1 MTNQQPVLQQTSAQR
16 IPTERSRTVLLATC
30 LLLGGAAEP
39 LSSMFIEV
47 LATYILVTM
56 MVTRRAGE
64 VWSRAGFF
72 GLALLVTVAIIEL
85 APIPSAL
92 WMQLPGR
99 MQLAT
104 FDGNTQPAFRTI
116 TLDPAATISTLMA
129 VLPGLVLFIGTL
141 RSDDNH
147 ISRSFRVIIGGAV
160 ISLLLGVLQG
170 AGFSQAYI
178 YSDGD
183 NRYVTGLFANHNHA
197 CDLFI
202 VAVCLLTSLEA
213 RPASG
218 SASRIL
224 KFSLGLALATGAVLT
239 ASRFGLFT
247 LMIVLL
253 CLTSC
258 AGLRLYRDGK
268 RHHVALGVAAV
279 IVALPLALVAVQSA
293 KISEALQRFNLLGS
307 ELRPQIWR
315 GAWDLA
321 KTYFPVGSGLGTFES
336 VYKTGERGF
345 ELTHP
350 FINAAHNEYLQLAVE
365 MPLLLVVFACL
376 GGVFAVSLRKKA
388 GSDAQF
394 RPSASL
400 AVVTLCLHS
409 AVDYPLRNAA
419 FMAIGGVL
427 AGVLVRQSRHDQARP

>member
-1 MTNQQPVLQQTSAQR
+1 MTNQQPVFQQTSAQQ

-47 LATYILVTM
+47 LATYILVSM
-56 MVTRRAGE
+56 MVTRRARE

-72 GLALLVTVAIIEL
+72 GLALLVTVAIVEL

-99 MQLAT
+99 MELAT
-104 FDGNTQPAFRTI
+104 VNGNTQPAFRTV
-116 TLDPAATISTLMA
+116 TLDSAATISTLLA
-129 VLPGLVLFIGTL
+129 ALPGLVLYIGTL

-147 ISRSFRVIIGGAV
+147 IGRNFRMIIAAAI
-160 ISLLLGVLQG
+160 ISLLLGVFQD

-178 YSDGD
+178 YLDGD

-202 VAVCLLTSLEA
+202 VAICLLTSFEA
-213 RPASG
+213 RSASG

-224 KFSLGLALATGAVLT
+224 KFSLGIAFATGAVLT

-253 CLTSC
+253 CLISR
-258 AGLRLYRDGK
+258 AGRRLYRDG
-268 RHHVALGVAAV
+268 RRSHVALGVAGV
-279 IVALPLALVAVQSA
+279 IGALPLALVAVQSA
-293 KISEALQRFNLLGS
+293 RISEALQRFDLLGS

-350 FINAAHNEYLQLAVE
+350 FINAAHNDYLQIAVE
-365 MPLLLVVFACL
+365 MPLLLVVFACIAGL
-376 GGVFAVSLRKKA
+376 LAVSLWKKA
-388 GSDAQF
+388 GADAQF
-394 RPSASL
+394 RPAATL

-419 FMAIGGVL
+419 FMAIAGVL
-427 AGVLVRQSRHDQARP
+427 AGALVRQSGHAHARP